1 MLLLPSLLRRRLR
14 DVKIGFFLHI
24 PFPTSEVYRILPVRK
39 ELLQGVLAADLIGFH
54 TYDYARHF
62 LSVCT
67 RILGLD
73 SSPKGVNYHS
83 HFAHVGI
90 FPIGIDPNTFHR
102 ALEDSSVQ
110 QRIQEL
116 HEKFIGKKV
125 LLGVDRLDYI
135 KGVPHKLLALEWL
148 LTKHSEWMHKVSEY

>member
-1 MLLLPSLLRRRLR
+1 
-14 DVKIGFFLHI
+14 VKIGFFLHI
-24 PFPTSEVYRILPVRK
+24 PFLTSDVYRIILFRK
-39 ELLQGVLAADLIGFH
+39 DLLHGVLAAVFIGFR

-62 LSVCT
+62 MSVCT

-73 SSPKGVNYHS
+73 SSPKGVSYHN

-90 FPIGIDPNTFHR
+90 FPIGIDPNTFYR
-102 ALEDSSVQ
+102 ALEDPNVQ
-110 QRIQEL
+110 QRIQDL
-116 HEKFIGKKV
+116 HEKFMGKKV

-148 LTKHSEWMHKVSEY
+148 LTKHSEWMHKVCKEFKL